1 MSPLVG
7 VITMVAVTILSAAL
21 TTGML
26 YGMTDAAGGPAPV
39 IIMTDSARASQVGD
53 QTYADLLFYHEGGQ
67 QANVEDLEI
76 IVRNG
81 GSSTHHT
88 ISKTGDVADGLWT
101 GGELLSVSLSGEEV
115 CASGGEYLDVYLV
128 HKQDEK
134 RSSIIAKRTVPVE
147 REEQLV
153 PITSSDFDIVEGA
166 VVPGADYDAEVVL
179 LGTAISDGH
188 GSDIPVYIEFQ
199 VGDDTIVPWPG
210 DVNDGENPRTTEF
223 IGRTAG
229 EAISV
234 KATGLL
240 SALSTEET
248 EQVLVLRDGDE
259 VPDIEGF
266 EDQSNAEE
274 FVRDY
279 IVDGK
284 ISLEENEAIFLFEI
298 GTDNLN
304 SNAADFQD
312 AVVLVSMSRLEETT
326 ETENVVEA
334 SQIQDVRSHRTII
347 CAA

>member
-21 TTGML
+21 TTGMM

-39 IIMTDSARASQVGD
+39 IIMTDAARASQVGD

-76 IVRNG
+76 LVRD
-81 GSSTHHT
+81 GSHT
-88 ISKTGDVADGLWT
+88 TRHAIPKTGDVADGFWT
-101 GGELLSVSLSGEEV
+101 GGEVLSVSLSGEEV
-115 CASGGEYLDVYLV
+115 CASGGEYLDVYVV

-134 RSSIIAKRTVPVE
+134 RSSIIAKRTVPVD
-147 REEQLV
+147 REDQIV
-153 PITSSDFDIVEGA
+153 PITKDDFNIVDGA
-166 VVPGADYDAEVVL
+166 VVPGADYDAEVTL
-179 LGTAISDGH
+179 LGTALTKHDG
-188 GSDIPVYIEFQ
+188 SNIPVNIEFT
-199 VGDDTIVPWPG
+199 VGDDALVPWAG

-223 IGRTAG
+223 VGRSAG

-234 KATGLL
+234 KASGVHTVR
-240 SALSTEET
+240 STKET
-248 EQVLVLRDGDE
+248 ERVLVLRDGDE

-266 EDQSNAEE
+266 NDQSNAEE
-274 FVRDY
+274 YVKNY

-284 ISLEENEAIFLFEI
+284 ISLEENEAIFLFEL
-298 GTDNLN
+298 GTKDLD
-304 SNAADFQD
+304 SELADFQD

-326 ETENVVEA
+326 ETENVVEN
-334 SQIQDVRSHRTII
+334 SQISDVRSHRTII